1 MPITERQEEFLLAA
15 IEKGYF
21 ESPPKVT
28 LEKLAEEMGV
38 STEEARGELRAVNT
52 LFRSNPRTLPTAAA
66 VAVNLPRLVVGGWRR
81 HTPGPR
87 LQSLPGWRA

>member
-28 LEKLAEEMGV
+28 LEKLAEEMEV
-38 STEEARGELRAVNT
+38 STEEARSELRAA
-52 LFRSNPRTLPTAAA
+52 LQA
-66 VAVNLPRLVVGGWRR
+66 VSREFWGKIG
-81 HTPGPR
+81 
-87 LQSLPGWRA
+87 